1 MSERGLTIL
10 VLADS
15 RSFHTERYVRELRRQ
30 GCHVVLV
37 SLERGNIH
45 HYTLKARG
53 FIRSLHYVMAAT
65 EVRALIKRLRPDIIN
80 PHFVSGY
87 GFTVALARGRQAA
100 PVVTHLWGSDILL
113 VPEKSGFHKR
123 KTVFALKGADCLIG
137 DSAYL
142 MDRARHLTPLNEER
156 VMPWGIERAYLQHRR
171 PSFVFNKP
179 LRIIVP
185 RPHEKVYNNLFIVR
199 ALAPLVN
206 RGLVEIAFPQWG
218 SLSGHFRLHARSF
231 IGDRLR
237 IYKKLPRSKFLQF
250 MAQHDLYLSSAL
262 SDSSPASLIEA
273 MGLGLLPIAADI
285 PGVREWL
292 RDNKNGLLYEPY
304 SAQALHDIVE
314 QLVINDNPMAKWR
327 EANAARVEKEAIF
340 ENTVAE
346 LIALMHD
353 LRGRHSA

>member
-1 MSERGLTIL
+1 MTDPKLSIL

-53 FIRSLHYVMAAT
+53 FFKQLHYAMAAT

-87 GFTVALARGRQAA
+87 GFTVALAGGRQAA

-113 VPEKSGFHKR
+113 VPDKSGFHKR
-123 KTVFALKGADCLIG
+123 KTIFALKQADCLIG
-137 DSAYL
+137 DSKYL
-142 MDRARHLTPLNEER
+142 MERARALTPLHEER
-156 VMPWGIERAYLQHRR
+156 IMPWGIEREYLRYRR
-171 PSFVFNKP
+171 PNLALNRP

-292 RDNKNGLLYEPY
+292 CDSKNGYLYEPY
-304 SAQALHDIVE
+304 NAQALHNIIE
-314 QLVINDNPMAKWR
+314 QLVVNNDPKLAWR
-327 EANAARVEKEAIF
+327 EQNAQRVEQEAIF
-340 ENTVAE
+340 ENTVAD

-353 LRGRHSA
+353 LRRSRRS

>member
-1 MSERGLTIL
+1 MTERKLKIL

-30 GCHVVLV
+30 GCHVVLA

-53 FIRSLHYVMAAT
+53 FFRQLHYIMAAT
-65 EVRALIKRLRPDIIN
+65 EVRSLIRRLEPDIIN

-87 GFTVALARGRQAA
+87 GFTVALAGGRQAA
-100 PVVTHLWGSDILL
+100 PVVSHLWGSDILL
-113 VPEKSGFHKR
+113 VPDKSGFHRR
-123 KTVFALKGADCLIG
+123 KTVFGLKGADCLIG

-142 MDRARHLTPLNEER
+142 MDRARHLAPLKDER
-156 VMPWGIERAYLQHRR
+156 VMPWGIERAYLKHRR
-171 PSFVFNKP
+171 PTLAFNKP

-185 RPHEKVYNNLFIVR
+185 RPHEKVYNNFFIVR

-206 RGLVEIAFPQWG
+206 RGLIEIAFPQWG

-231 IGDRLR
+231 IGDRLH
-237 IYKKLPRSKFLQF
+237 IYKKLPRSRFLQF
-250 MAQHDLYLSSAL
+250 MGQHDIYLSSAL

-292 RDNKNGLLYEPY
+292 CDNKNGFLYEPY
-304 SAQALHDIVE
+304 NAQALHNIIE
-314 QLVINDNPMAKWR
+314 QLVIADDPRVAWR
-327 EANAARVEKEAIF
+327 QQNIIRVETEAIF
-340 ENTVAE
+340 ENTITETIE
-346 LIALMHD
+346 LMQQ
-353 LRGRHSA
+353 LRQGRPS